1 VSATPSPTPTPT
13 PPPTRPTR
21 RRGRRRGVHPLIAAF
36 LVIFAAVFATFYA
49 FNGGL
54 PFVHH
59 FTVYAITDNSVNVRS
74 GDPVR
79 IAGIDVGTVNG
90 TSPGPGETTRIS
102 FSMQNNGLPIH
113 SDATVTIRD
122 RLFLEGSYYLA
133 LDPGSPNAP
142 TVHDGF
148 TIPESNVS
156 SPVQF
161 FKLLS
166 TFDLPTRQSLDN
178 IIDNIDVGFSPPPG
192 KPESDGGLGALK
204 RAVPQFT
211 PLFKDTSYISQAL
224 TGTHASDVQRLLSSS
239 ADVASTL
246 AGSSSQLANLV
257 SALDSASS
265 ALATDDD
272 DVAQSVSGLDKVL
285 QIAPSSLSAVDHA
298 LPPLAKLGEAL
309 DPSLR
314 LAPPILDGITTAV
327 NELAAVVAPAERT
340 ELLSSLKA
348 TFEQFPSL
356 LTLLGQAFP
365 ITKQVSDCLN
375 THVTPILEQTVP
387 DGSLS
392 TNEPVW
398 KDFVHFL
405 PGVASASASFDGNGP
420 YTRTLLGAGTNT
432 FSIGNVPGIGEVV
445 GSEPAG
451 GGAIQGASPQWV
463 GALKPSDFRPDVPCS
478 TDPVPSLASAGVASD
493 ARTVKSASES
503 SLTEAGL
510 RTLIAHADKAVS
522 R

>member
-1 VSATPSPTPTPT
+1 MSTNQSPAPK
-13 PPPTRPTR
+13 RGR
-21 RRGRRRGVHPLIAAF
+21 LRRGRGRKSGMHPLIAA
-36 LVIFAAVFATFYA
+36 LIVIFATVFVTFYA

-54 PFVHH
+54 PFIHH

-90 TSPGPGETTRIS
+90 TSPGPGQTTKIS
-102 FSMQNNGLPIH
+102 FSLSNNGLPIH
-113 SDATVTIRD
+113 TDSTVTIRD

-133 LDPGSPNAP
+133 LDPGSPSAP
-142 TVHDGF
+142 VARDGF

-161 FKLLS
+161 YKLLS
-166 TFDLPTRQSLDN
+166 MFNSPTRQGLDN
-178 IIDNIDVGFSPPPG
+178 IIGNIDTGFSPAPG
-192 KPESDGGLGALK
+192 QPESDSGAGALK
-204 RAVPQFT
+204 RAVPSLE

-224 TGTHASDVQRLLSSS
+224 TGTHANDVERLLSSAS
-239 ADVASTL
+239 DVATTL

-257 SALDSASS
+257 SGLDSASS

-298 LPPLAKLGEAL
+298 LPPLAKLGQAL

-327 NELAAVVAPAERT
+327 NELAAVVAPAERSG
-340 ELLSSLKA
+340 LLTSLKA

-356 LTLLGQAFP
+356 LGLLGEAFP
-365 ITKQVSDCLN
+365 ITKQVTDCLN
-375 THVTPILEQTVP
+375 THVTPILEESVP

-420 YTRTLLGAGTNT
+420 YTRTLLGAGTDT

-463 GALKPSDFRPDVPCS
+463 GTLKPSDFRPDVPCS
-478 TDPVPSLASAGVASD
+478 KDPVPSLASAGVASD
-493 ARTVKSASES
+493 ARTVKSG
-503 SLTEAGL
+503 TEAPLTDASL
-510 RTLIAHADKAVS
+510 RTLIARADKAVS
-522 R
+522 K